1 MIIKWSQF
9 FHIYGFYTPLVVLI
23 PTLSKDGFLP
33 LTVAVKA
40 PSDARIWALCF
51 PAQMTHPPK
60 PKSYFEI
67 NRNP

>member
-9 FHIYGFYTPLVVLI
+9 FHTYGFHRPLGSVDTKSI
-23 PTLSKDGFLP
+23 KDGFLP
-33 LTVAVKA
+33 LVVATKA